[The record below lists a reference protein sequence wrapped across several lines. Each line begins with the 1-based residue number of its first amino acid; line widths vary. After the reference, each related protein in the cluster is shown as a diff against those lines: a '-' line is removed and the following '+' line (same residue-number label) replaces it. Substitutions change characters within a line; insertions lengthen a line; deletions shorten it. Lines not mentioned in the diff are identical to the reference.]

1 MSVRQGAPAAFG
13 ALSMIHDKPLSSAA
27 KAPAAVEAMASKPV
41 EEGSLLPP
49 AFLALGTFAIGTEGF
64 MIAPLLPT
72 IADDLGM
79 SLSATATLVVVFTL
93 VLAVSSPIS
102 TVLTASLRRR
112 DTLLLAMA
120 IFTAGNLIAAHS
132 SSFATLMLARV
143 MMAVASGLYIPG
155 ANSLAGVIVPAGKR
169 GRALAIV
176 SGGMTIAIALGL
188 PLGAIVGHAF
198 GWRTTFLAVAAMGLV
213 AIAGIGL
220 GIRPDAGFGIAV
232 ASLKQR
238 LGVVRRPAIL
248 RLLAVSLFW
257 AIGAFTAYPYIA
269 PYLKAVLGFGAT
281 GISATVSMW
290 GLSAAIGV
298 TVGGTL
304 NDRFGSNRVVLSS
317 LIALSI
323 SFAALAVATLLAPT
337 GALIVALPAIAA
349 WGFSVWSLFPA
360 QMARLIAAGPVS
372 EASVALALN
381 TSTMYLGFSI
391 GSAIGAGIIGIGAVW
406 AIGAIAALAE
416 LVAMMLDRR
425 VAAHATR

>member
-1 MSVRQGAPAAFG
+1 
-13 ALSMIHDKPLSSAA
+13 MIHDKPLSSAA
-27 KAPAAVEAMASKPV
+27 TAPSAIQATALKPAG
-41 EEGSLLPP
+41 EGSLLPP

-120 IFTAGNLIAAHS
+120 IFTAGNLIAALS

-220 GIRPDAGFGIAV
+220 GIRADAGQGIAV
-232 ASLKQR
+232 ASLRQR

-290 GLSAAIGV
+290 GLAAAIGV

-317 LIALSI
+317 LVALSI
-323 SFAALAVATLLAPT
+323 SFAALAAATMLAPA
-337 GALIVALPAIAA
+337 GALFVALPAIAA

-406 AIGAIAALAE
+406 AIGAMAALAE

-425 VAAHATR
+425 VAAHAAR

>member
-1 MSVRQGAPAAFG
+1 MIQEKSASPVALAPDAVPAAG
-13 ALSMIHDKPLSSAA
+13 AQQVGS
-27 KAPAAVEAMASKPV
+27 
-41 EEGSLLPP
+41 GSLLSPS
-49 AFLALGTFAIGTEGF
+49 FLALGTFAIGTEGF

-102 TVLTASLRRR
+102 TVLTVSLRRR

-120 IFTAGNLIAAHS
+120 IFTAGNLLAAHS
-132 SSFATLMLARV
+132 SSFATLMTARI
-143 MMAVASGLYIPG
+143 MMAIASGLYIPG
-155 ANSLAGVIVPAGKR
+155 ANALAGAIVPAGKR

-213 AIAGIGL
+213 AIVGIRL
-220 GIRPDAGFGIAV
+220 GIRSDAGSGVPV
-232 ASLKQR
+232 ASLSQR
-238 LGVVRRPAIL
+238 LSVVRRPAIL

-269 PYLKAVLGFGAT
+269 PYLKAVVDFGPG
-281 GISATVSMW
+281 GISATVSVW
-290 GLSAAIGV
+290 GIAAAIGV

-304 NDRFGSNRVVLSS
+304 NDRFGSDRVVLGS

-323 SFAALAVATLLAPT
+323 SFAMLAVATLLPP
-337 GALIVALPAIAA
+337 GRALIFALAAIAV

-360 QMARLIAAGPVS
+360 QMARLIAAGPAS
-372 EASVALALN
+372 EAPIALALN

-391 GSAIGAGIIGIGAVW
+391 GSAIGATVIGTGAVW
-406 AIGAIAALAE
+406 PIGAFAALAE
-416 LVAMMLDRR
+416 LAAIVLDRR
-425 VAAHATR
+425 RAAHAVR

>member
-1 MSVRQGAPAAFG
+1 
-13 ALSMIHDKPLSSAA
+13 MIHDKPLSSAA
-27 KAPAAVEAMASKPV
+27 TAPSAIQATALKPAG
-41 EEGSLLPP
+41 EGSLLPP

-120 IFTAGNLIAAHS
+120 IFTAGNLIAALS

-220 GIRPDAGFGIAV
+220 GIRADAGQGIAV
-232 ASLKQR
+232 ASLRQR

-290 GLSAAIGV
+290 GLAAAIGV

-317 LIALSI
+317 LVALSI
-323 SFAALAVATLLAPT
+323 SFAALAAATMLAQA
-337 GALIVALPAIAA
+337 GALFVALPAIAA

-406 AIGAIAALAE
+406 AIGAMAALAE

-425 VAAHATR
+425 VAAHAAR